1 MTCFKSERQ
10 LKKEEIRNSGYILLS
25 EYCHNNLLRKD
36 ERGDLIKAAKEDG
49 SFLIYDRNIYI
60 KSSFEFKERK
70 GNCYVANVICVLNA
84 LLRNYSYLSNIITI
98 ESGVAFMQDMRIYY
112 DNKKQRAY
120 FEADGK
126 QIDMMSYVRDYINSK
141 EETEKGNNTYDYCPN
156 HLISCF
162 N

>member
-10 LKKEEIRNSGYILLS
+10 LKKEEIRSNGYILLT
-25 EYCHNNLLRKD
+25 EYCHNTALKGS
-36 ERGDLIKAAKEDG
+36 EKSELIKAAKEDG
-49 SFLIYDRNIYI
+49 SFLTHDKCFYI
-60 KSSFEFKERK
+60 KSSFEFKEHK
-70 GNCYVANVICVLNA
+70 GNYYVANVICVLNA

-120 FEADGK
+120 FEVDGK
-126 QIDMMSYVRDYINSK
+126 QIDMMSYIRDYINSK
-141 EETEKGNNTYDYCPN
+141 EETEKGNNNVDYCPN
-156 HLISCF
+156 HLIQSF